1 MKISYYPGC
10 TLKNTAKNFE
20 ISAIAAARQ
29 LGVEFVELPKWNCCG
44 TVYSLTSDDLMHQL
58 APIRNLLR
66 VEENGFDRVV
76 TLCSMCYNTLKRANL
91 MVNRSPENLK
101 KINDFMYK
109 ERTRYS
115 GKVRVLHFLE
125 ILRDEI
131 GLDEIRKHVKKPLK
145 GLKFAT
151 YYGCLLVR
159 PPEAA
164 MDDVENPH
172 FMGELIEALG
182 GEVVDFPYS
191 TECCGSYN
199 TVSRKQMVLDKTYE
213 IINMAHLQG
222 ADALILSC
230 PLCDFNLEA
239 RQKDVAEVYPDFHYM
254 PVLYFTQLMT
264 VAFGLDPETYGFEFN
279 TVDPMPLFKEKGVL

>member
-109 ERTRYS
+109 EKTRYS
-115 GKVRVLHFLE
+115 GKVKVLHFLE

-145 GLKFAT
+145 GLKFA
-151 YYGCLLVR
+151 
-159 PPEAA
+159 A
-164 MDDVENPH
+164 
-172 FMGELIEALG
+172 
-182 GEVVDFPYS
+182 
-191 TECCGSYN
+191 
-199 TVSRKQMVLDKTYE
+199 
-213 IINMAHLQG
+213 
-222 ADALILSC
+222 
-230 PLCDFNLEA
+230 
-239 RQKDVAEVYPDFHYM
+239 
-254 PVLYFTQLMT
+254 
-264 VAFGLDPETYGFEFN
+264 
-279 TVDPMPLFKEKGVL
+279 